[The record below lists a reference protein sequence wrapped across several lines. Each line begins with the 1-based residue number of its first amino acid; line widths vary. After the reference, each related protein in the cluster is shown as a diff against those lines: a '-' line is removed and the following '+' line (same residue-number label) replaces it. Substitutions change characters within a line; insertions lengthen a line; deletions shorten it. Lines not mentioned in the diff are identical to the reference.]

1 MYSYFFKQLRTPDIL
16 ESVHKYLD
24 YVDENVGTL
33 ANFIDFQ
40 VNITHELY
48 NPSILQ
54 LGIDAT
60 NLARRN
66 EVDFVSG
73 LIMVTKEF
81 LNGVYF
87 TTQFHRT
94 YLQLYVKPIDKYITE
109 WTWFFEVFDFSY
121 ILH

>member
-1 MYSYFFKQLRTPDIL
+1 MRTSNIL
-16 ESVHKYLD
+16 ESEHNYLD
-24 YVDENVGTL
+24 YVEENVGTL
-33 ANFIDFQ
+33 ANFTDFQ

-48 NPSILQ
+48 NKVDLQ
-54 LGIDAT
+54 LSIDAT

-73 LIMVTKEF
+73 LVVVTKEF

-87 TTQFHRT
+87 TTQVRRS
-94 YLQLYVKPIDKYITE
+94 YQQLYVKPIDKYITE

-121 ILH
+121 ILL